1 MRLLIA
7 LVLLVV
13 TTPVYAQTLGST
25 SGASSVVDVSN
36 PSSTTTRLITTPTI
50 AAPGLAAAGI
60 ETCLGSTAGGLS
72 LMGGGITF
80 GSTRVDEGCT
90 IRLLARQLY
99 AFGFQKAA
107 LALMCQDPHVV
118 LAMDEVGSPCP
129 AFPAPV
135 GVALSIVPMDRPSTA
150 AAQASQA
157 TSYAPVT
164 PGGYILDLEPGEAS
178 ESVQASYG
186 PAAVSQ
192 QEQAWFD
199 RASDIN

>member
-1 MRLLIA
+1 MRLWTA
-7 LVLLVV
+7 LVLLTL

-25 SGASSVVDVSN
+25 SGASSVVDVSS
-36 PSSTTTRLITTPTI
+36 PATTTTHLITTPTI

-60 ETCLGSTAGGLS
+60 ETCLGSSAGGLS
-72 LMGGGITF
+72 LMGGGFTF

-99 AFGFQKAA
+99 AFGLQKAA

-118 LAMDEVGSPCP
+118 LAMDEVGIPCP
-129 AFPAPV
+129 TAPV
-135 GVALSIVPMDRPSTA
+135 QVSALPMDRSSA
-150 AAQASQA
+150 AASQPSQA
-157 TSYAPVT
+157 AAYVSVA
-164 PGGYILDLEPGEAS
+164 PGGFILDLKPAEAGEP
-178 ESVQASYG
+178 VQVSAMPPSI
-186 PAAVSQ
+186 SQ

>member
-1 MRLLIA
+1 MRLWIA
-7 LVLLVV
+7 LVLLTL

-25 SGASSVVDVSN
+25 SGASSVVDVNS
-36 PSSTTTRLITTPTI
+36 PAITTTHLITTPTI

-99 AFGFQKAA
+99 AFGLQKAA

-118 LAMDEVGSPCP
+118 LAMDEVGLPCP
-129 AFPAPV
+129 SAPTQV
-135 GVALSIVPMDRPSTA
+135 G
-150 AAQASQA
+150 AQVGAPPGSQA
-157 TSYAPVT
+157 TSYVSVA
-164 PGGYILDLEPGEAS
+164 PGGFILDLKPAEAGEP
-178 ESVQASYG
+178 VQVSYA
-186 PAAVSQ
+186 PDTIPR

-199 RASDIN
+199 RAANIN